1 MASSSNSSDGTAA
14 GDPADLIA
22 DAEIVE
28 TPPADLSDLRP
39 APEPSERQPAAAP
52 VVQPPATRKSNPVL
66 LILGGVVAAVLGYGV
81 AQTVPNGW
89 PIGGD
94 PSAIAA
100 VQTDLAAQSARNDQL
115 AADLAALSGKLA
127 ELPLPDA
134 GLTAKIST
142 VEAAVAGQ
150 QSALDAR
157 LAELVNTSAAI
168 DARLTVLERRPAAG
182 GAVSEGAL
190 AAYEDE
196 IKALRAM
203 IETQQKQS
211 ATAGADIAAI
221 AADATAQLQAAE
233 ARTLA
238 MQTQAEAT
246 ARTAVARAA
255 VQRIQAALDAGGG
268 FGSALDDLAGTGVTV
283 PDGLDAIAA
292 GVPTL
297 RDLQAGFAEPARAAL
312 SASLKATV
320 GDGAL
325 DRITAFLRNQVG
337 ARSLAAKA
345 GPDPDAV
352 LSRAEAALLAGDLAG
367 TLGEIAAL
375 PPEGQAALAPWVALV
390 QTRLTAADAVAALA
404 AGLNG

>member
-1 MASSSNSSDGTAA
+1 M
-14 GDPADLIA
+14 
-22 DAEIVE
+22 
-28 TPPADLSDLRP
+28 
-39 APEPSERQPAAAP
+39 
-52 VVQPPATRKSNPVL
+52 
-66 LILGGVVAAVLGYGV
+66 
-81 AQTVPNGW
+81 
-89 PIGGD
+89 
-94 PSAIAA
+94 
-100 VQTDLAAQSARNDQL
+100 
-115 AADLAALSGKLA
+115 
-127 ELPLPDA
+127 
-134 GLTAKIST
+134 
-142 VEAAVAGQ
+142 AGQ

-157 LAELVNTSAAI
+157 LAELANTSAAI

-196 IKALRAM
+196 IKALRSM

-283 PDGLDAIAA
+283 PDGLGAIAA

-345 GPDPDAV
+345 GADPDAV

-375 PPEGQAALAPWVALV
+375 PPEWQAALAPWVALV